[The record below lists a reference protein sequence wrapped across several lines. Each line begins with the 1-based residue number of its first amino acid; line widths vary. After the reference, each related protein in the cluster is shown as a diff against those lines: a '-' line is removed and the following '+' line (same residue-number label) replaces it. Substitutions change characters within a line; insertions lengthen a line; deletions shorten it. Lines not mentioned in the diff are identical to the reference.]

1 MTSKEWKWYK
11 QEVVVKGPNKD
22 FGVGAVLGDVV
33 I

>member
-11 QEVVVKGPNKD
+11 QEVVKGRNKD